1 MVGFVDEEDGIFWMS
16 FEDWSMYF
24 VDLVVCSYNDDHV
37 FSSIK
42 MDLQL
47 NGQPGRLTE
56 YDFLIKFTISKQG
69 DYTLGWHMTELDP
82 SHFKAATLTVAK
94 LLANNGVQ
102 VIQQKAGNGTDRDQY
117 VKC

>member
-42 MDLQL
+42 IDLQQ

-56 YDFLIKFTISKQG
+56 YDFLIKFTITKEG
-69 DYTLGWHMTELDP
+69 AYTLGWHMTTITEDQ
-82 SHFKAATLTVAK
+82 FKKATLTVVK
-94 LLANNGVQ
+94 LLPKNG
-102 VIQQKAGNGTDRDQY
+102 I
-117 VKC
+117 